1 MKRLCILINIILIGI
16 QTHAID
22 LNFKHYRV
30 EDGLSSNSVHTI
42 IQDSQGFIWI
52 GTEDGINRFDGYEF
66 RHFRNI
72 PRDTTSIINNYVYVL
87 YADSKDRVWAGTEEG
102 ICIYNLHTNKFNP
115 FTTTT
120 SEGLQIKD
128 RIRQIISG
136 GNDDIWISTYRQGVF
151 CYDHKTQEL
160 KNYFYEDRVRQ
171 KKELLTTN
179 CIYKDSQGTLWASV
193 NDGQYIIYK
202 FNPTKD
208 VFEPAFPWADPR
220 MLRQLSSHAILE
232 DSFGVIWLGT
242 WNNGL
247 FALDKKGNLKGHY
260 LHTANVDKILHI
272 HSITEYEPGKLLI
285 GSNDGLTSLIG
296 SPSMGYKR
304 EVHLREPVLSNCF
317 VYPIYKDREGGLW
330 IGTYYGGIN
339 YASPNRNYFTG
350 YVYNKYENSVSG
362 SVISAFCED
371 ADGNLWIGT
380 DDGGLNYFNTKT
392 EHFTAYTPDKIKN
405 SISYHNIHALCLD
418 GNDLWIGTYS
428 GGLNVMNLTTHRF
441 RYYYS
446 NPADSTTL
454 DSDNIYSLFK
464 DSEGD
469 IWVGT
474 MSGIN
479 LYNRYTDSFRRMI
492 AHDKI
497 TSDILQRGDEIWF
510 ATIGEGLYCYNQLT
524 TQWKHYT
531 FDAHNL
537 SSLISNSVI
546 SLCLDGQDRL
556 WIGTNSGLCYF
567 VPETEAFIKTSASF
581 RSDAICNIF
590 CEGEHL
596 WLTTTRG
603 LIDYDPRTERHRLFT
618 KGDGLTSEQFTTKSG
633 IQTSSGKIYVGTT
646 NGFNAFY
653 PKQLVTNHHIP
664 QIAITDFQLFN
675 QSVRLD
681 EYLQQDE
688 KGQMQITLPYNKNA
702 FGFDYTALS
711 FYAPEKN
718 EYAFCLVGFDKKW
731 NQVDKKRKATYT
743 NIPPGVYY
751 FKVKASN
758 NDGLWNEEGVSIKII
773 ITPPF
778 WLTNWF
784 IIIYFVLVVLAL
796 IGIYLYIKR
805 YTERKNNAKIEK
817 IKNEQEKEAYD
828 SKINFFTSIAHEIRT
843 PVSLIIGPLEQII
856 AKASLLPEKIRE
868 ELTIIDRNSQ
878 RLLTLVN
885 QLLDF
890 RKIEQGTIQLTFSEQ
905 NIHELLL
912 GVFDRFKPYVESKN
926 IRFVYTCDNKDL
938 VALVDAE
945 NLTKVVSNLLNNASK
960 FTKDYMEL
968 ALHSQNLTGQFEIC
982 VTDNGIGIPKD
993 QQDNIFKPFFQV
1005 QGSKQQ
1011 RGTGLGLH
1019 LVKSIVD
1026 GCQGSI
1032 EIESDLGQGTKF
1044 SVFLPLDE
1052 TFGQASTTE
1061 TDGKVYWEEYLNED
1075 KPVDNEEPENREL
1088 QNLLIVE
1095 DNIEMIDFLKK
1106 NFSHKFR
1113 VIQAENGVE
1122 GLKMLEK
1129 NEIAL
1134 IISDIMMPEMDGITF
1149 CNIVKNNF
1157 LWSHIPL
1164 ILLTA
1169 KTNMASRIEALNI
1182 GADAYLEKPFSL
1194 AHLNAQVKNL
1204 LESREKLLRKFTD
1217 TPYTSLKSIA
1227 GNKMDEEFLVKV
1239 NDIIERNI
1247 SNVDFTMEQLAEELC
1262 ISSSGLFAK
1271 IKSLTSI
1278 TPNKLLM
1285 LVRLKRATELLSE
1298 NKYRINEVCY
1308 MVGFNNPS
1316 YFAKCF
1322 QKQYDILPK
1331 EFVEKLNNTS
1341 SKE

>member
-1 MKRLCILINIILIGI
+1 MKLLFTFISSILIAM
-16 QTHAID
+16 QVHAID
-22 LNFKHYRV
+22 LNFKYYRV
-30 EDGLSSNSVHTI
+30 EDGLSSNSVHAI

-87 YADSKDRVWAGTEEG
+87 YEECKERIWAGTEDG
-102 ICIYNLHTNKFNP
+102 ICIYDLHSNKFSP
-115 FTTTT
+115 FHVAT
-120 SEGLQIKD
+120 EDGIQIKD
-128 RIRQIISG
+128 RIRQIIPG
-136 GNDDIWISTYRQGVF
+136 GDDNIWIGTYLQGVF
-151 CYDHKTQEL
+151 CYDKKTQKL
-160 KNYFYEDRVRQ
+160 KNYFFEGRTQQ
-171 KKELLTTN
+171 KLEPLSAT
-179 CIYKDSQGTLWASV
+179 CIYKDSQGTVWASV
-193 NDGQYIIYK
+193 SDGRYTIYK

-208 VFEPAFPWADPR
+208 VFEPAFPWADPN
-220 MLRQLSSHAILE
+220 MLKQLSSHSILE
-232 DSFGVIWLGT
+232 DSFGLIWLGT

-247 FALDKKGNLKGHY
+247 VAFDKKGNLKGHY
-260 LHTANVDKILHI
+260 LHTENVDKVLHI

-285 GSNDGLTSLIG
+285 GSNDGLTSLVG
-296 SPSMGYKR
+296 SPGMGYKK
-304 EVHLREPVLSNCF
+304 EVHLREPVLSSCF

-350 YVYNKYENSVSG
+350 YVYNKYENSISG
-362 SVISAFCED
+362 NVISAFCED
-371 ADGNLWIGT
+371 ASGNLWIGT

-392 EHFTAYTPDKIKN
+392 EHFTAYTPDNKKN

-418 GNDLWIGTYS
+418 GDNLWIGTYS
-428 GGLNVMNLTTHRF
+428 GGLNVMNLTTRKF
-441 RYYYS
+441 RHYWS
-446 NPADSTTL
+446 ATDSATI
-454 DSDNIYSLFK
+454 DSDNIYSLYK

-479 LYNRYTDSFRRMI
+479 LYNRQTDKFQRMI
-492 AHDKI
+492 SHSSKI

-510 ATIGEGLYCYNQLT
+510 AIIGDGLYCYNQLT
-524 TQWKHYT
+524 SQWKHYT
-531 FDAHNL
+531 FDASNVH
-537 SSLISNSVI
+537 SLISNSVI
-546 SLCLDGQDRL
+546 CLCLDGQDRL
-556 WIGTNSGLCYF
+556 WVGTNSGLCRF
-567 VPETEAFIKTSASF
+567 IPETGSFAKASANF
-581 RSDAICNIF
+581 QSDAICNIF

-603 LIDYDPRTERHRLFT
+603 LIDYEPRTERHRLFT
-618 KGDGLTSEQFTTKSG
+618 TGDGLTSEQFTIKSG
-633 IQTSSGKIYVGTT
+633 IQASSGKIYVGTT

-653 PKQLVTNHHIP
+653 PKQLVTNHHVP

-711 FYAPEKN
+711 YYAPEKN
-718 EYAFCLVGFDKKW
+718 EYAFCLVGFDKQW
-731 NQVDKKRKATYT
+731 NQVGKKRKATYT
-743 NIPPGVYY
+743 NIPPGVYH
-751 FKVKASN
+751 FKVRASN
-758 NDGLWNEEGVSIKII
+758 NDGLWNEEGVSIRIV

-784 IIIYFVLVVLAL
+784 IFIYFVLIILVL
-796 IGIYLYIKR
+796 IGIYLYVKR

-817 IKNEQEKEAYD
+817 IRNEQEKEAYA

-856 AKASLLPEKIRE
+856 NKANQLPEKIRE

-878 RLLTLVN
+878 RLLLLVN

-890 RKIEQGTIQLTFSEQ
+890 RKIEQGTIQLHFSEQ

-912 GVFDRFKPYVESKN
+912 NVFDRFKPYVESKN
-926 IRFVYTCDNKDL
+926 IRFVYTCDNQDL
-938 VALVDAE
+938 AAMVDAE

-968 ALHSQNLTGQFEIC
+968 ALHSQKSTGQFEIC
-982 VTDNGIGIPKD
+982 VTDNGIGIHKD
-993 QQDNIFKPFFQV
+993 QQENIFKPFFQV
-1005 QGSKQQ
+1005 QGSKQ
-1011 RGTGLGLH
+1011 RGTGLGLY

-1026 GCQGSI
+1026 GCQGTI
-1032 EIESDLGQGTKF
+1032 EIESDLDQGTRF
-1044 SVFLPLDE
+1044 SVYLPIGE
-1052 TFGQASTTE
+1052 TTGHTSVVE
-1061 TDGKVYWEEYLNED
+1061 TDGKIYREEYQYESQA
-1075 KPVDNEEPENREL
+1075 VDNEETEDREL

-1095 DNIEMIDFLKK
+1095 DNIEMVDFLRK
-1106 NFSHKFR
+1106 NFSPKFQ

-1122 GLKMLEK
+1122 GLKILEK

-1169 KTNMASRIEALNI
+1169 KTNMATRIEALNI

-1194 AHLNAQVKNL
+1194 AHLNAQVNNL

-1227 GNKMDEEFLVKV
+1227 GNKMDEEFLIKV

-1247 SNVDFTMEQLAEELC
+1247 SNVEFTMEQLAEDLC

-1271 IKSLTSI
+1271 IKSLTGI

-1285 LVRLKRATELLSE
+1285 LVRLKKATELLSE

-1308 MVGFNNPS
+1308 TVGFNNPS

-1322 QKQYDILPK
+1322 QKQYGMLPK
-1331 EFVEKLNNTS
+1331 EFLERMNNTS
-1341 SKE
+1341 MKE